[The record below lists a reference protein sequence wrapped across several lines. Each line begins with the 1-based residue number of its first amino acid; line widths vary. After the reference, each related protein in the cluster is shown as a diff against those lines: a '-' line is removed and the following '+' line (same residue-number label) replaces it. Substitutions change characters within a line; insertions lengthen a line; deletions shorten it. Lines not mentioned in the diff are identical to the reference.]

1 MALHHDQLTRINE
14 WLAAHVCRQCPTC
27 GLSNWWQVQDGY
39 YGLPCVSLDTLNV
52 QEGLEFIATT
62 CKGCGYTAFFLAKRM
77 GLDHVTPTKEF
88 P

>member
-27 GLSNWWQVQDGY
+27 GLSSWWQVQDGF
-39 YGLPCVSLDTLNV
+39 YGVPSVSLDTLNLR
-52 QEGLEFIATT
+52 EGLEFIATT
-62 CKGCGYTAFFLAKRM
+62 CKGCGYTAFFLATRV
-77 GLDHVTPTKEF
+77 GVDLGVRAKER